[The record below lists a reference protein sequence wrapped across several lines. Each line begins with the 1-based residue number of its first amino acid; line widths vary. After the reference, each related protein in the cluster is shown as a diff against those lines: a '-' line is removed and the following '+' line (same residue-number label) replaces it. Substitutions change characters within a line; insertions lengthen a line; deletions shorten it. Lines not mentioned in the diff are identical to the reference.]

1 MLMVVGMIL
10 ISSVLDINNGL
21 IIIALNINSTSSP
34 QTITFP
40 ISLTNYVVPVLG
52 AYYSS
57 SVNDMN
63 TVKSGSLTYTS
74 LQIIW
79 AANNLNVDGS
89 LIVIGI

>member
-1 MLMVVGMIL
+1 MDF
-10 ISSVLDINNGL
+10 SNGL
-21 IIIALNINSTSSP
+21 IIVALNIDSTSSP

-40 ISLTNYVVPVLG
+40 ISFKNYVVPVFG

-63 TVKSGSLTYTS
+63 TVKTGSLTYTS

-89 LIVIGI
+89 LIAIGF

>member
-1 MLMVVGMIL
+1 MVFMLY
-10 ISSVLDINNGL
+10 VLAFNNGL

-63 TVKSGSLTYTS
+63 TVKNGSLTYTS

>member
-1 MLMVVGMIL
+1 MEF
-10 ISSVLDINNGL
+10 NNGL

-63 TVKSGSLTYTS
+63 TVKNGSLTYTS